1 MVLAARCSLA
11 MQLMP
16 AAAAVLPE
24 PLEATEVQELTV
36 CWTTLLAAQEEAQA
50 VVLALRQD
58 LALKAA
64 ILAVVVAAALLHLVR
79 STQAQVATVA
89 TGSCVW

>member
-1 MVLAARCSLA
+1 MR
-11 MQLMP
+11 LMLL
-16 AAAAVLPE
+16 AAAALLE

-36 CWTTLLAAQEEAQA
+36 CWTTLLAAPAAAQE

-58 LALKAA
+58 LVARAA
-64 ILAVVVAAALLHLVR
+64 ILAAVVVAALLRPERL
-79 STQAQVATVA
+79 TQAQVATVA

>member
-1 MVLAARCSLA
+1 MR
-11 MQLMP
+11 LMLL
-16 AAAAVLPE
+16 AAAALPE

-36 CWTTLLAAQEEAQA
+36 CWTTLLAAQEAAQA
-50 VVLALRQD
+50 AVLALRQD

>member
-1 MVLAARCSLA
+1 MR
-11 MQLMP
+11 LMLL
-16 AAAAVLPE
+16 AAAALPE

-36 CWTTLLAAQEEAQA
+36 CWTTLLAAQEAAQA
-50 VVLALRQD
+50 AVLALRQD

-64 ILAVVVAAALLHLVR
+64 ILAVVAVVAPLHLVR

-89 TGSCVW
+89 TGSCAW